1 MFGPLGGDEAR
12 HAQRDRLL
20 DPQDHRSLE
29 DITLHPQLGVLPLE
43 LLEPCALVDAQAF
56 LLAALDPVPV
66 HPVAQRPRV
75 DPQISGHLRDRLAGL
90 THDPDRA
97 LTELGVVLP
106 SCLWHHHSS

>member
-1 MFGPLGGDEAR
+1 MPR
-12 HAQRDRLL
+12 SSRRLL
-20 DPQDHRSLE
+20 YPQDHGSLE
-29 DITLHPQLGVLPLE
+29 DITLHAQLGDVLAE
-43 LLEPCALVDAQAF
+43 LVQLGAFVDAEAF
-56 LLAALDPVPV
+56 LLATLDAVAI

-75 DPQISGHLRDRLAGL
+75 DPEIPGHHSDRLARL